1 MSPSRPPANEKKDA
15 QADTRSIGSS
25 SSDSGDDDKL
35 LEIGYVPSFKR
46 EFSNIATISF
56 AFSIMGLCSSVAT
69 TFNSPLFLGGPASVT
84 WCWILGATMC
94 FTLGASIAEIVSA
107 FPTCGGLY
115 TASAQLVPK
124 RHRPIV
130 GWVVGWL
137 NILGQILGL
146 SSTEFGLANMIW
158 SAVVVGKDG
167 NFTITPGK
175 SVGLFAGLLVLHG
188 ILNCLATR
196 QLARLTTGFVFVNI
210 GATLIIIIV
219 LLATTPRSEMHSA
232 SYVFGSE
239 GFVNQTG
246 GWNNGIAFLF
256 GLLSVQWTMTD
267 YDATAHISEEVKRAA
282 VAAPSAI
289 FIAVIGTGLIGWLLN
304 IVLVL
309 CSGSLEDLANS
320 SVASGSAFLD
330 IMVLRMGKPGA
341 LFLWAFVCMTAF
353 FVCQTALQ
361 AASRT
366 VYAFSRD
373 KGLPDRGFFGHVSS
387 WTQTPLRAIWFVT
400 LIGILPG
407 LLDLA
412 SSIAVNAIFAMT
424 AMALDL
430 SYIIPIFFRR
440 WYRNHPEVKFVPG
453 PFYMGD
459 GIIGW
464 LANIN
469 CILWTLFVCV
479 IFALPTYLPVT
490 GETMNYAAPITGGVI
505 LLSLVWYAIGGH
517 RHYKGPQSNRTDLDK
532 PTLVGDDAL
541 VAPPSLTEKTEG
553 TVQVV

>member
-1 MSPSRPPANEKKDA
+1 MSYPNSPALSKKGPTVE
-15 QADTRSIGSS
+15 TRSIASGSDNS
-25 SSDSGDDDKL
+25 ADDDNKL

-56 AFSIMGLCSSVAT
+56 AFSIMGLCSSIAT
-69 TFNSPLFLGGPASVT
+69 TFNTPLTLGGPASVT

-115 TASAQLVPK
+115 TASAQLVPRK
-124 RHRPIV
+124 QRAIV

-137 NILGQILGL
+137 NILGQIVGL

-158 SAVVVGKDG
+158 AAVVVGRG
-167 NFTITPGK
+167 GSYEVTAGK
-175 SVGLFAGLLVLHG
+175 SVGLFAGLLILHG

-196 QLARLTTGFVFVNI
+196 QLARLTSGFVFVNL
-210 GATLIIIIV
+210 GATIITIIV
-219 LLATTPRSEMHSA
+219 LLAKTPRSEMHSA
-232 SYVFGSE
+232 AYVFGSE

-256 GLLSVQWTMTD
+256 GLLSVQWTD

-282 VAAPSAI
+282 YAAPSAI
-289 FIAVIGTGLIGWLLN
+289 FIAVIGTGLLGWLLN
-304 IVLVL
+304 IVLIL
-309 CSGSLEDLANS
+309 CSGPLENLPG
-320 SVASGSAFLD
+320 ASGSAFLE
-330 IMVLRMGKPGA
+330 IMVLRMGEPGA
-341 LFLWAFVCMTAF
+341 LFIWAFICLTAF

-373 KGLPDRGFFGHVSS
+373 KGLPDRGFFGHISS
-387 WTQTPLRAIWFVT
+387 WTQTPLRAIWLVT
-400 LIGILPG
+400 VIAILPG

-412 SSIAVNAIFAMT
+412 SAVALNAIFALT

-430 SYIIPIFFRR
+430 SYIIPIFCRR
-440 WYRNHPEVKFVPG
+440 WYRNHPEVKFTPG

-459 GIIGW
+459 GIVGW
-464 LANIN
+464 IANVN
-469 CILWTLFVCV
+469 CILWTCFVCI
-479 IFALPTYLPVT
+479 IFALPPVLPVNAT
-490 GETMNYAAPITGGVI
+490 TMNYAAPITGGVV
-505 LLSLVWYAIGGH
+505 LLSLVWYVLGG
-517 RHYKGPQSNRTDLDK
+517 RNHYKGPQSNRTDIK
-532 PTLVGDDAL
+532 TTADD
-541 VAPPSLTEKTEG
+541 VLTAFADSEKAE
-553 TVQVV
+553 VLPVV